1 MFNEL
6 LEVTREFLKKVITS
20 RLFALAVIFTLMFIG
35 LICKLFRMQILDG
48 SSYQESYMQR
58 TEKLVTTPGTR
69 GNIYDRNGNL
79 LAYNQLAYAVA
90 IQDLGDYP
98 KAADR
103 NAMIYR
109 LVTILERRG
118 EKIDGKLEIALDENG
133 QPYFTSTSNAAK
145 KRFLLNFYGISSQ
158 QLDDDTGKYPS
169 NITAR
174 EAFELKK
181 GSSRQ
186 GYKLADMK
194 DADGNPMELSDQ
206 TALDMINII
215 YTMEL
220 TRFQKYESTT
230 VATNISQE
238 TMTEIN
244 ENAADLKGVSIEPSS
259 IRVYNDS
266 LYFAPIIGYT
276 GKVQEDQI
284 DSLNEEWNSSKEGQ
298 KSDAVNGVDKYDLND
313 IVGRIGIEKSM
324 ELDLQGE
331 KGYTRMYVDNMGR
344 PREIIEQQDA
354 QAGNDVYL
362 TIDRDLQIAT
372 YNLIE
377 QHCL

>member
-186 GYKLADMK
+186 GYKLADMLYTELREYLPK
-194 DADGNPMELSDQ
+194 EFEMLLVASPEKWQGDNMEGVVGLNMPIKVYD
-206 TALDMINII
+206 LLN
-215 YTMEL
+215 TMNMMLQAMDRRRRKRKKERPQRDPKEL
-220 TRFQKYESTT
+220 LMAR
-230 VATNISQE
+230 NN
-238 TMTEIN
+238 MTEEEAHRYLQKCSMDSGNNIV
-244 ENAADLKGVSIEPSS
+244 ETAEMVLSIMSE
-259 IRVYNDS
+259 
-266 LYFAPIIGYT
+266 
-276 GKVQEDQI
+276 
-284 DSLNEEWNSSKEGQ
+284 
-298 KSDAVNGVDKYDLND
+298 
-313 IVGRIGIEKSM
+313 
-324 ELDLQGE
+324 
-331 KGYTRMYVDNMGR
+331 
-344 PREIIEQQDA
+344 
-354 QAGNDVYL
+354 
-362 TIDRDLQIAT
+362 
-372 YNLIE
+372 
-377 QHCL
+377 